1 MRYKNWT
8 TREYTFHGVT
18 FGPGDIQE
26 VDASINR
33 KGFVKLPDLSPDVK
47 LEKSNT
53 KTSETSKTPDK
64 AENTPKQPMKYKKTE
79 KTNLSNKSK
88 DSTLESKDEKDG
100 KDQIDKEEKIST
112 ESSIWLNFQTLY
124 SLIYFTIYKTLV
136 CCNK

>member
-1 MRYKNWT
+1 MRYKNCT

-18 FGPGDIQE
+18 FGPGAIQE

-64 AENTPKQPMKYKKTE
+64 AETTPKQPMKYKKTE
-79 KTNLSNKSK
+79 KPNLSNKSK
-88 DSTLESKDEKDG
+88 DSTLESKDEKD
-100 KDQIDKEEKIST
+100 QIDKEEKIST
-112 ESSIWLNFQTLY
+112 ESSI
-124 SLIYFTIYKTLV
+124 
-136 CCNK
+136 